1 MDHAA
6 LERSSIPSIY
16 SFALTSMS
24 SRLWPPITPAPL
36 GSMAGNKLG
45 LPDVMPAVHLPLLSG
60 FRQNMKK
67 PRYRPVRCPF
77 KNLGLICWQS
87 TMLGRAALQRRL
99 RRSQNGEGI
108 KWNPTRECVRVS
120 YSGIV
125 SRRSLRA
132 TMRLSSLNKTT
143 RSGLLTAARRW
154 SLHAIV
160 RFSSVPAF
168 GRTAGDRG
176 TAQAVARPKRQLGG
190 WRSSAG
196 SIRPGLARRRVRQ
209 DS

>member
-77 KNLGLICWQS
+77 KNLGLI
-87 TMLGRAALQRRL
+87 
-99 RRSQNGEGI
+99 
-108 KWNPTRECVRVS
+108 
-120 YSGIV
+120 
-125 SRRSLRA
+125 
-132 TMRLSSLNKTT
+132 
-143 RSGLLTAARRW
+143 LL
-154 SLHAIV
+154 AIDNAW
-160 RFSSVPAF
+160 P
-168 GRTAGDRG
+168 
-176 TAQAVARPKRQLGG
+176 
-190 WRSSAG
+190 RSSATQ
-196 SIRPGLARRRVRQ
+196 ATQVTKW
-209 DS
+209 

>member
-67 PRYRPVRCPF
+67 PRY
-77 KNLGLICWQS
+77 S
-87 TMLGRAALQRRL
+87 T
-99 RRSQNGEGI
+99 
-108 KWNPTRECVRVS
+108 
-120 YSGIV
+120 
-125 SRRSLRA
+125 
-132 TMRLSSLNKTT
+132 SSLSIQKSWTD
-143 RSGLLTAARRW
+143 LL
-154 SLHAIV
+154 AIDNAW
-160 RFSSVPAF
+160 P
-168 GRTAGDRG
+168 
-176 TAQAVARPKRQLGG
+176 
-190 WRSSAG
+190 RSSATQ
-196 SIRPGLARRRVRQ
+196 ATQVTKW
-209 DS
+209 